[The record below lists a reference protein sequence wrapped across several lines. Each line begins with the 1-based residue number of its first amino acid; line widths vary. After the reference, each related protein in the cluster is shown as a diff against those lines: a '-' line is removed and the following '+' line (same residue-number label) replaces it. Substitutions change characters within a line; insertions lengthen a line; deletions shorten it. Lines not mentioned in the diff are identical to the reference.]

1 MNVGGSN
8 RRSRKKRGPM
18 AEINVVPYID
28 VTFVLLMIFMITAPL
43 VQTGVD
49 VDLPEAEAESVD
61 LQDQT
66 PVIVSIRKDGTFYV
80 DIGNGDEEADT
91 PVDVETVKSRVATVF
106 KNNPKAQLYVRGDHE
121 NHQQYK
127 GNVNIGNDVD
137 FGHRAAFFPRSA
149 VAATYIHLLCACL
162 CNNTTNSSM
171 NNS

>member
-1 MNVGGSN
+1 MNVGGNN

-43 VQTGVD
+43 VQTGVE

-121 NHQQYK
+121 
-127 GNVNIGNDVD
+127 VD
-137 FGHRAAFFPRSA
+137 YGSIVKVMVELKKTGAPKVGLMTAPPPEK
-149 VAATYIHLLCACL
+149 
-162 CNNTTNSSM
+162 
-171 NNS
+171 

>member
-1 MNVGGSN
+1 
-8 RRSRKKRGPM
+8 M

-43 VQTGVD
+43 VQTGVE

-91 PVDVETVKSRVATVF
+91 PVDVETVKSRVTSVF

-121 NHQQYK
+121 
-127 GNVNIGNDVD
+127 VD
-137 FGHRAAFFPRSA
+137 YGSIVKVMVELKKTGAPKVGLMTAPPPEK
-149 VAATYIHLLCACL
+149 
-162 CNNTTNSSM
+162 
-171 NNS
+171 

>member
-43 VQTGVD
+43 VQTGVE

-80 DIGNGDEEADT
+80 DIGNGDEEADA

-121 NHQQYK
+121 
-127 GNVNIGNDVD
+127 VD
-137 FGHRAAFFPRSA
+137 YGSIVKVMVELKKTGAPKVGLMTAPPPEK
-149 VAATYIHLLCACL
+149 
-162 CNNTTNSSM
+162 
-171 NNS
+171 